1 MENGVKKLSP
11 AIFGIALICFFLP
24 FVNVSCQGQ
33 KVASYTG
40 IQLVTGTT
48 IEEPSMF
55 GQKQVR
61 EVSGEPLAILAFLS
75 GIAGLGLSFLKSKKS
90 AIGPAVVGIVGLIS
104 LLLLKSEMDDDILR
118 EGGGMLQIEYTAGF
132 WLTFVLYLSAIGL
145 NAFLFSQSKKEMKN
159 AT

>member
-1 MENGVKKLSP
+1 MSGAEGCKLYR
-11 AIFGIALICFFLP
+11 
-24 FVNVSCQGQ
+24 N
-33 KVASYTG
+33 
-40 IQLVTGTT
+40 TT

-61 EVSGEPLAILAFLS
+61 EVSGKPLAILAFLS
-75 GIAGLGLSFLKSKKS
+75 GIAGLGLSFLKSKKI